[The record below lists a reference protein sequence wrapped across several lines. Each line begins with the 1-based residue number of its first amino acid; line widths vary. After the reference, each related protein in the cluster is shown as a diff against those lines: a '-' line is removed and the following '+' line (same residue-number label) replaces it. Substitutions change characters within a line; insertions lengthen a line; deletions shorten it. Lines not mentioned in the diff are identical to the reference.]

1 MHELSVVRGILGII
15 ERERKA
21 RGFSRV
27 RSGEVQ
33 CGHYSCITEE
43 SLRFCFEAA
52 AVEPHLRG
60 ASLSLVRLPARFECP
75 ACEAEFDA
83 SKTEPERC
91 PACGAPNP
99 SPRIVSEI
107 LVRSLEVDR

>member
-27 RSGEVQ
+27 RSVEVQ

-60 ASLSLVRLPARFECP
+60 
-75 ACEAEFDA
+75 
-83 SKTEPERC
+83 
-91 PACGAPNP
+91 
-99 SPRIVSEI
+99 PRSVS
-107 LVRSLEVDR
+107 

>member
-27 RSGEVQ
+27 RSVEVQ

-43 SLRFCFEAA
+43 SLRFCFDAV

-60 ASLSLVRLPARFECP
+60 ASLSLVRMPARFECP
-75 ACEAEFDA
+75 ACGAGFDA
-83 SKTEPERC
+83 PGTEPGRC
-91 PACGAPNP
+91 PACGAAGPA
-99 SPRIVSEI
+99 PRIASEI